1 MVMMPPI
8 RANDPANAAHNR
20 MLMDELA
27 QKGFY
32 HSIPL
37 PDGTV
42 LEGIIPLDVL
52 RSRAAEFPIPERLDG
67 KRILDIGTWDG
78 FFAFEMERRGAQVV
92 AIDNTE
98 VENFYMV
105 RELLGSHAEYHVQDV
120 YELTPERNGY
130 FDIVVFMGVLYHL
143 KHPLL
148 GLERVCDVTT
158 DMAIVESFVTN
169 EEITSDPPALEF
181 YETTELLGQADNWCG
196 PNIQCLLAMCR
207 TAGFA
212 RPELIRVKFQRA
224 VVACYRHWLPEPD
237 NPTAAPP
244 HLLAATH
251 SSNYGINV
259 SSTREEYITAFFKSN
274 ETALNIH
281 NVFPEVGGYGV
292 PPLAVNHVGGDG
304 WQVSFRVAPGLREGW
319 HKVRLRTG
327 NSRNSNECPIAIDI
341 PIRIENLQVLGA
353 ADGHTWKPG
362 EVAAG
367 TDARVSLWI
376 VGLPENADRANVK
389 IFLGTKRLTID
400 ELLPE
405 QSGNRQINVKLP
417 RAFPQG
423 RYDLTV
429 QVGAVKT
436 PPLSLRV
443 V

>member
-1 MVMMPPI
+1 MPHI
-8 RANDPANAAHNR
+8 RANDPESVSFNR

-37 PDGTV
+37 PDGSV

-78 FFAFEMERRGAQVV
+78 FFAFEMERRGADVV

-98 VENFYMV
+98 VENFYMA
-105 RELLGSHAEYHVQDV
+105 RELLGAKAEYRVQDV

-130 FDIVVFMGVLYHL
+130 FDIVIFMGVLYHL

-148 GLERVCDVTT
+148 GLERVCDVTK
-158 DMAIVESFVTN
+158 DLAIVESFVTN
-169 EEITSDPPALEF
+169 ETITPDPPAMEF

-207 TAGFA
+207 AAGFA

-224 VVACYRHWLPEPD
+224 VVACYRHWLPEPA
-237 NPTAAPP
+237 NPSVDPP
-244 HLLAATH
+244 LLLAATH
-251 SSNYGINV
+251 ASNYGINLT
-259 SSTREEYITAFFKSN
+259 SSKEEYITAFFKTS
-274 ETALNIH
+274 EAGLDGK

-292 PPLAVNHVGGDG
+292 APLSVNHTGGDG
-304 WQVSFRVAPGLREGW
+304 WQVSFRLAPGLRSGW
-319 HKVRLRTG
+319 HEVRLRTA
-327 NSRNSNECPIAIDI
+327 NSRYSNTVKIAVDV
-341 PIRIENLQVLGA
+341 PLQVEDLKLAGA
-353 ADGHTWKPG
+353 CDGRSWKPG
-362 EVAAG
+362 EVQAG
-367 TDARVSLWI
+367 EDARMSVWLS
-376 VGLPENADRANVK
+376 GLPDNADRANVRVR
-389 IFLGTKRLTID
+389 LGAKRLAID
-400 ELLPE
+400 ELLPPDPD
-405 QSGNRQINVKLP
+405 SGYRQVNVKLP
-417 RAFPQG
+417 RAFPKG

-429 QVGAVKT
+429 ALGNALT
-436 PPLSLRV
+436 RPLSMRV